1 MEGMKHLETARV
13 PGIYDAGLADENID
27 IPTEK
32 AQEMVRLLGKKEG
45 LLVGNSGGAAMAAA
59 LQVAHKLAQGIVVVI
74 FPDAASKY
82 FGQLFWKEGER
93 AS

>member
-1 MEGMKHLETARV
+1 MEGMKHLETALV

-45 LLVGNSGGAAMAAA
+45 LLVGNSAGAAMAAA
-59 LQVAHKLAQGIVVVI
+59 LQVAEKLAQGIVVII
-74 FPDAASKY
+74 FPDAALKY
-82 FGQLFWKEGER
+82 FGQHFWKEGEY
-93 AS
+93 AN